1 MRSIR
6 VLLAL
11 VLAVGATAACAD
23 RAREAFTPE
32 PTGCFFGGGSDPLH
46 LTSTQTFH
54 AATIAAVG
62 HRDGMDERAVA
73 VAIATAFQESGLDN
87 LDYGDRDSLGL
98 FQQRPSVGW
107 GSEEEI
113 LDPVYASFKFYEK
126 LRRID
131 GWEDMRIGDAAQAV
145 QVSAYPEEYHKWED
159 DAFTVASA
167 LAGDQE
173 AGLRCMVTEDR
184 ERSTETATLAEAFE
198 YEWGAAVSAVD
209 DRTVA
214 IEAADGPAGWHR
226 ASWAVA
232 KSFEWDIASVEYA
245 GRVWEPGD
253 EAWSEPEAETVEASD
268 TDESLV
274 VITLNAEP

>member
-6 VLLAL
+6 ILLAAVL
-11 VLAVGATAACAD
+11 VIGAANACTD
-23 RAREAFTPE
+23 EVREALAPE
-32 PTGCFFGGGSDPLH
+32 PTGCYFGDGSEPLH
-46 LTSTQTFH
+46 LTSEQTFH

-62 HRDGMDERAVA
+62 HRDGMNERAVA
-73 VAIATAFQESGLDN
+73 VAIATSFQESGLAN

-126 LRRID
+126 LRRIE
-131 GWEDMRIGDAAQAV
+131 GWEEMAIGDAAQAV
-145 QVSAYPEEYHKWED
+145 QVSAYPDEYHKWED
-159 DAFTVASA
+159 DAFVIASA

-173 AGLRCMVTEDR
+173 AGVRCMVTEDR
-184 ERSTETATLAEAFE
+184 DRSSEAATLTEAYE

-209 DRTVA
+209 GPTVT
-214 IEAADGPAGWHR
+214 IEAADAAAGWHR

-232 KSFEWDIASVEYA
+232 KSLEWDIASVEYA

-253 EAWSEPEAETVEASD
+253 ETWSETAAETVDAAD
-268 TDESLV
+268 VDESTV
-274 VITLNAEP
+274 VITLNGGA